1 VRHTQEVSNK
11 RKVNRVIRLP
21 GLPGLSGLCLCVL
34 VGLFAFDARAENP
47 AGQPQSIFQQ
57 TSSEQDRGNKIPDN
71 HIGAFFGMSPSY
83 SGSNKFSKTALPD
96 VDVTIDKRIF
106 INTDNGVG
114 AYLINQN
121 GWTFGPSIF
130 VRLGRYQL
138 SQSNLRGL
146 HTIKLTPEMRL
157 SGGYDF
163 GVWDISAAFS
173 HDVEGGGGNTFELKA
188 STTLPMVDKLYLM
201 PSISMMLADREFM
214 NTWYGITEAEST
226 QTRYKAFHPRGGIES
241 FGSSVSM
248 TYLLDKNW
256 APFAKVD
263 LRYLMGPAANSP
275 LASNR
280 LQATFGV
287 GLSYLFD

>member
-1 VRHTQEVSNK
+1 MRPQAPWFWPRTAAVCLAILAMTGLVRD
-11 RKVNRVIRLP
+11 L
-21 GLPGLSGLCLCVL
+21 
-34 VGLFAFDARAENP
+34 RAE
-47 AGQPQSIFQQ
+47 
-57 TSSEQDRGNKIPDN
+57 DKIPEN

-83 SGSNKFSKTALPD
+83 SGSNRFSKMALPD

-106 INTDNGVG
+106 INTNNGVG
-114 AYLINQN
+114 AYLINQD
-121 GWTFGPSIF
+121 GWTFGPSMF

-138 SQSNLRGL
+138 SQSSLWGL
-146 HTIKLTPEMRL
+146 HTIRSTPEMRL

-163 GVWDISAAFS
+163 GVWDIAAAFS

-188 STTLPMVDKLYLM
+188 STTLPVADKLYLM
-201 PSISMMLADREFM
+201 PSVSMMLADREFM
-214 NTWYGITEAEST
+214 NTWYGITDSESA
-226 QTRYKAFHPRGGIES
+226 QTRYKAFHPRSGIES
-241 FGSSVSM
+241 VGSAVSV

-275 LASNR
+275 LAANR
-280 LQATFGV
+280 VQATFGV

>member
-1 VRHTQEVSNK
+1 MRPQAPWFWPRTAAVCLAILAMTGLVRD
-11 RKVNRVIRLP
+11 L
-21 GLPGLSGLCLCVL
+21 
-34 VGLFAFDARAENP
+34 RAE
-47 AGQPQSIFQQ
+47 
-57 TSSEQDRGNKIPDN
+57 DKIPEN

-83 SGSNKFSKTALPD
+83 SGSNRFSKMALPD

-114 AYLINQN
+114 AYLINQD
-121 GWTFGPSIF
+121 GWTFGPSMF

-138 SQSNLRGL
+138 SQSSLRGL
-146 HTIKLTPEMRL
+146 HTIRSTPEMRL

-163 GVWDISAAFS
+163 GVWDIAAAFS

-188 STTLPMVDKLYLM
+188 STTLPVADKLYLM
-201 PSISMMLADREFM
+201 PSVSMMLADREFM
-214 NTWYGITEAEST
+214 NTWYGITDSESA
-226 QTRYKAFHPRGGIES
+226 QTRYKAFHPRSGIES
-241 FGSSVSM
+241 VGSAVSV

-275 LASNR
+275 LAANR
-280 LQATFGV
+280 VQATFGV